1 MRHTQPLTAE
11 EQRID
16 LAMRKEHRS
25 HAQQDA
31 ALSSYRLA
39 QRVSVIEMH
48 KSGALTEHVLER
60 GVLTL
65 RTVCP

>member
-16 LAMRKEHRS
+16 QAMRKEHRS

-31 ALSSYRLA
+31 ALSAYRLA
-39 QRVSVIEMH
+39 HRFADQRERM
-48 KSGALTEHVLER
+48 LER
-60 GVLTL
+60 TADLMLGVQ
-65 RTVCP
+65 P

>member
-16 LAMRKEHRS
+16 QAMRKEHRS

-31 ALSSYRLA
+31 ALSAYRLA
-39 QRVSVIEMH
+39 HCFTDQRERM
-48 KSGALTEHVLER
+48 LER
-60 GVLTL
+60 TADLMLGVQS
-65 RTVCP
+65 